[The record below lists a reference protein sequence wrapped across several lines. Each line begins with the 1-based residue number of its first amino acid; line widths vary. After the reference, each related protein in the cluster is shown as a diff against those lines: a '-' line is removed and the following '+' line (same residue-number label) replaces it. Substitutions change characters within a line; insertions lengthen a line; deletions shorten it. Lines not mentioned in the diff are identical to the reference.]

1 MKHLNVSNRRSD
13 NNVTHRLHQGEY
25 VFQILLKKI
34 GIQKNK
40 GNKYE
45 EIETVPF
52 KTSVMGNQTYKVCH
66 QRWCEGTYSKEF
78 LKCI

>member
-1 MKHLNVSNRRSD
+1 MKHSNVSNRRSD

-25 VFQILLKKI
+25 VFQILLNKV

-40 GNKYE
+40 GNENE
-45 EIETVPF
+45 ETMPF

-66 QRWCEGTYSKEF
+66 QR
-78 LKCI
+78 